1 MAALDFLCGQP
12 RVRADTTGLF
22 GHSEGGWVVLR
33 AAASQ
38 DDVPWV
44 ITSSCPGTTL
54 AAQERHALAA
64 ALR

>member
-33 AAASQ
+33 A
-38 DDVPWV
+38 WV